1 MLLFGKTRAAKIFS
15 KYISSVY
22 VQILDAK
29 WWLVDF
35 KKRCSSSQGFW
46 PFRQNVHSHGSLQ
59 RAQFNIFLEF
69 FEHCYQLWF
78 CGLHVR
84 NMAFG
89 IPKKLSVLFILFF
102 FFAPGLLSREDTED
116 SSVLFNLGW
125 LCWLTTGIYDDEFRI
140 DHIYRS
146 INKCH
151 SFTCLH
157 ELRS

>member
-29 WWLVDF
+29 WWLVGF
-35 KKRCSSSQGFW
+35 KERCSSSQGFW

-69 FEHCYQLWF
+69 FKHCYQLWF

-89 IPKKLSVLFILFF
+89 IPKKLSVLLLFF
-102 FFAPGLLSREDTED
+102 YFFLLRGFSREKIPKTAAFFLTWAD
-116 SSVLFNLGW
+116 SVDSLQVFTTMNFG
-125 LCWLTTGIYDDEFRI
+125 LTTFIV
-140 DHIYRS
+140 
-146 INKCH
+146 
-151 SFTCLH
+151 L
-157 ELRS
+157 